1 VIHLASPTVMR
12 VPAAELAPRA
22 RERFG
27 GELRRAGGF
36 AQLSLLGAQA
46 CLDGS
51 TTGGATG
58 VLWSSNRGP
67 VSAVRTVLAETASGE
82 PVMPFS
88 FVAVQPHLAATLLAQ
103 RGVPVARAAFV
114 RIADDGW
121 PWLLA
126 QATAWLA
133 SCERVLL
140 GRVEEGE
147 VHQSDWCLVH
157 REARGVSC
165 EPSNLGDALPAN
177 AQDWLARVATARAPL
192 ALRGASEAW
201 RFTSI

>member
-1 VIHLASPTVMR
+1 MHLTAPTVMR

-22 RERFG
+22 RDRFA

-36 AQLSLLGAQA
+36 AQLCMLGAQA
-46 CLDGS
+46 CLDEAPAEK
-51 TTGGATG
+51 TVG
-58 VLWSSNRGP
+58 VLWSSSRGP
-67 VSAVRTVLAETASGE
+67 VSEVRAVLAEAAGGE

-126 QATAWLA
+126 QAAAWLA

-147 VHQSDWCLVH
+147 VHQSDWCLLQ
-157 REARGVSC
+157 RDPAGVLC
-165 EPSNLGDALPAN
+165 EPLRETEGALPAT
-177 AQDWLARVATARAPL
+177 AEDWLARVATARDAL
-192 ALRGASEAW
+192 ALRGAAEAW
-201 RFTSI
+201 RFTSA